1 MSEDNGED
9 NSRFS
14 WKGLEEIAEDLKQE
28 HDGWDGV
35 SRVGCLAATVNR
47 QGAFT
52 QVILYNPWRHLL
64 LLIIGAQA
72 AVCQGCL
79 CQSGEVQS
87 ESLEVAVLP
96 WIERFC
102 LECVAHHLSSQFRV
116 KIHPLLC
123 VYLNV

>member
-35 SRVGCLAATVNR
+35 SRVGCLASTVNR

-52 QVILYNPWRHLL
+52 QVILYNP
-64 LLIIGAQA
+64 LIKEGGDIFFDKWSA
-72 AVCQGCL
+72 
-79 CQSGEVQS
+79 SGYIS
-87 ESLEVAVLP
+87 RLSLGRIISIDKVEKCNPSRLRSLFFLGSSDFVSSVLH
-96 WIERFC
+96 IIY
-102 LECVAHHLSSQFRV
+102 HLSSG
-116 KIHPLLC
+116 
-123 VYLNV
+123 